1 MTDGEYPYKAKGRI
15 TSLIET
21 LEQVVQR
28 DPEQEVQGMAI
39 PVLDACLEDVKAV
52 LPGDPVVAAV
62 AAVISPDAI
71 AAGDPIRAVDVLLVA
86 KQLDAAIGPYPLTIA

>member
-1 MTDGEYPYKAKGRI
+1 
-15 TSLIET
+15 
-21 LEQVVQR
+21 
-28 DPEQEVQGMAI
+28 MAI

-71 AAGDPIRAVDVLLVA
+71 AAGDSIRAVDALLVA
-86 KQLDAAIGPYPLTIA
+86 KQLDAAIGPYPLPIA